1 MMFKKNLVVC
11 LKVNGKVLRES
22 NDRVELPFGSEY
34 SVLVKN
40 LNSVRAEFR
49 IQIDGKDTSGT
60 WFVVGPNQSVE
71 IERFL
76 KNGNLSQ
83 GNRFKFIERTSEIE
97 ETRGI
102 EAEDGLIRVEYRF
115 EKKQPIVTVTE
126 THHYDH
132 YHYDWQHGYW
142 YPYWPKYP
150 KTTWTLTGGLQNS
163 SYTVNSSTSGSISA
177 NAVNTSSGQMKA
189 QSLLR
194 SAQPKSEG
202 SVTMDWAP
210 QNMNDAGIT
219 VPGSVSNQQ
228 FQNVAGFETENQT
241 EVIVLK
247 LVGRHGKVEVKQPKT
262 VDVKNK
268 CVTCSK
274 TNKAN
279 AKFCS
284 QCGTSLTIL

>member
-22 NDRVELPFGSEY
+22 SDRVELPFGSEY

-126 THHYDH
+126 SHHYHHD
-132 YHYDWQHGYW
+132 HYDWRYGYNYW
-142 YPYWPKYP
+142 YPYSYP
-150 KTTWTLTGGLQNS
+150 KTTWTLSGSNLQNAN
-163 SYTVNSSTSGSISA
+163 YTNSSTSGAITS
-177 NAVNTSSGQMKA
+177 NTVTTSSIGQIKA
-189 QSLLR
+189 QSMNMLR
-194 SAQPKSEG
+194 MADSG
-202 SVTMDWAP
+202 SLKAE
-210 QNMNDAGIT
+210 QNDAGIT
-219 VPGSVSNQQ
+219 VPGSISNQQ
-228 FQNVAGFETENQT
+228 FQNVAGFETESQT